1 MPVTDGMPVAWP
13 LPTKQMQKLSTN
25 QAVAGANMEIQNNSA
40 GGGAA
45 AIGEPMAAHDLT
57 HVRNV
62 FTMLLDASS
71 QDGNVKK
78 REDISKRLEELYA
91 KLQSGGV
98 KTLCSQKVLQL
109 AKAVEA
115 QDFGQVTKVQQE
127 LCSMD
132 WESNKNW
139 LMGVKRLTQR

>member
-1 MPVTDGMPVAWP
+1 
-13 LPTKQMQKLSTN
+13 MQKLSTN
-25 QAVAGANMEIQNNSA
+25 QAVAGANMQIQSSSA
-40 GGGAA
+40 GAA
-45 AIGEPMAAHDLT
+45 AVGEPMAAHDLT

-62 FTMLLDASS
+62 FTMMLESS
-71 QDGNVKK
+71 SDGNVKK
-78 REDISKRLEELYA
+78 REDISKRLEELYS
-91 KLQSGGV
+91 KLQTGGV

-109 AKAVEA
+109 AKAIEA
-115 QDFGQVTKVQQE
+115 QDFAQVTKVQQE